1 MKHHIFIFGKDI
13 DLSDA
18 STVEQAMQKVIDLYY
33 PPLTVYVRDYKELDD
48 DSFEL
53 TILRQFKDGA
63 GTSLPDFICDHD
75 ESLITGMDISAFQP
89 FDLNQKQILLMIP
102 WYADMVYSP
111 LVSFYEL
118 WKSENKAMIGVK
130 IKDIQI
136 VPEKTS
142 IYIKVTFNNGK
153 RKPKRKKSAEKV

>member
-1 MKHHIFIFGKDI
+1 MKHHIIIFGKDI

-18 STVEQAMQKVIDLYY
+18 STVEQAMRKVIDLYY

-102 WYADMVYSP
+102 WYDDMVYSP

>member
-1 MKHHIFIFGKDI
+1 MKHHIIIFGKDI

-102 WYADMVYSP
+102 WYDDMVYSP